1 MSQAGMPSAGDRDPV
16 TGGGPVPRRTLA
28 ELIDK
33 LFTTIRPS
41 ETREYSYEHV
51 AAAIKANGGPSIS
64 SVYIWQLRKGVKDNP
79 TKRHLEALADFFSVP
94 PSYFFDDDIAK
105 GVESELKLLA
115 ALRKAN
121 VRQIALRASALSD
134 EAIEAIASLVENARR
149 LEKVEERQSDAFDV
163 DDGRG

>member
-1 MSQAGMPSAGDRDPV
+1 MPAEGERDPA
-16 TGGGPVPRRTLA
+16 TGGDPVARRPLA
-28 ELIDK
+28 ELIEK
-33 LFTTIRPS
+33 LFATIRPS
-41 ETREYSYEHV
+41 EGQEYSYEHV
-51 AAAIKANGGPSIS
+51 AKAIKAKGGPTIS
-64 SVYIWQLRKGVKDNP
+64 SVYIWQLRKGIKDNP

-105 GVESELKLLA
+105 AVESELKLLA

-149 LEKVEERQSDAFDV
+149 LEKVTDGENKPSLP
-163 DDGRG
+163 DDHVC